1 MRVLVTGAS
10 GLIGSA
16 LVVRLVAEGHG
27 VVAVARHIARPA
39 RSLPAAHWVA
49 LDMAAATGP
58 EHWLPHLA
66 EVDAVVNC
74 AGVLQDGPGD
84 STRGVHITGTGAL
97 FAACRQAGV
106 RRVVQISAIGV
117 DRGTPSA
124 FSRTKLE
131 GDRALMRHDLDWV
144 ILRPSVVLGPAAY
157 GGSALFRGLAA
168 LPWLPVMPD
177 TGPLQVVQLDEVV
190 AAILFFLAAGA
201 PSHLALDLVGPE
213 RLSFADIVRHYR
225 SWLGWKEPRLVRL
238 PGRVAA
244 PLYRLG
250 DFAGFL
256 GWRPPLRT
264 TARAEIVRGAVGDPA
279 PWTTVTGIVPK
290 TLAAALMAR
299 PASVQERWFAGLY
312 VLKPVVFVVL
322 SLFWIVTGLISL
334 APGYDIGVR
343 LMREAGAGG
352 LSGPTVVAGGLVDLA
367 IGIGIAL
374 RRTTR
379 RALYAGLAL
388 SGFYILAASAL
399 LPRLWSKP
407 LGPLLKVWPII
418 VLMLAALA
426 ILEDR

>member
-16 LVVRLVAEGHG
+16 LVARLVAEGHG
-27 VVAVARHIARPA
+27 VVAVARHTARPA
-39 RSLPAAHWVA
+39 RSQPAAHWVA

-66 EVDAVVNC
+66 GIDAVVNC

-84 STRGVHITGTGAL
+84 STRGVHVAGTGAL

-201 PSHLALDLVGPE
+201 SSHIALDLVGPE

-225 SWLGWKEPRLVRL
+225 RWLGWNEPRLVRL
-238 PGRVAA
+238 PGRIAA

-279 PWTTVTGIVPK
+279 PWTAVTGIVPK

-322 SLFWIVTGLISL
+322 SLFWIATGLISL
-334 APGYDIGVR
+334 APGYDIGVY
-343 LMREAGAGG
+343 LMREAGAGA
-352 LSGPTVVAGGLVDLA
+352 LSGPTVVAGGLVDAA
-367 IGIGIAL
+367 IGIGIAW

-379 RALYAGLAL
+379 RALHAGLAL

-399 LPRLWSKP
+399 LPRLWSAP

-418 VLMLAALA
+418 VLMMMALA